1 MKIFIRNNFTEAND
15 FENSKILLKKI
26 IEMKPE
32 FSIPEDLI
40 KYL

>member
-1 MKIFIRNNFTEAND
+1 MKIFIRNNLTEAND
-15 FENSKILLKKI
+15 FENSKILLRKI
-26 IEMKPE
+26 RNGNPA